1 MKYLLTVLLWT
12 GYVSLHSF
20 LISTRFTNLMIR
32 LLKNYYAF
40 YRLFYVLISFIL
52 IIPLINYTS
61 QLDDKVIIT
70 YGSPVSVIRYVLISG
85 SLLMF
90 FWAFFFDYDS
100 LSFFGIRQALNFKK
114 EKKTSQPDGIK
125 RNGLLGIMRHPMYL
139 ALIIYLWCQTFRL
152 IDIVTNTLL
161 TIYVI
166 IGTIL
171 EEKKLVSEFGEEYI
185 KYKKEVP
192 MLIPFT
198 KRKKRSMDV

>member
-20 LISTRFTNLMIR
+20 LISIRFTNLMAR
-32 LLKNYYAF
+32 LLKKYYAF

-70 YGSPVSVIRYVLISG
+70 YGSIVSIIRYVLISG

-90 FWAFFFDYDS
+90 FWAFFIDYDS
-100 LSFFGIRQALNFKK
+100 LTFFGIRQILNFKK
-114 EKKTSQPDGIK
+114 EKKINPPGEIK

-139 ALIIYLWCQTFRL
+139 ALIIYLWCQTFRMV
-152 IDIVTNTLL
+152 DIVTNTLL

-171 EEKKLVSEFGEEYI
+171 EERKLVSEFGEEYI

-198 KRKKRSMDV
+198 KRKLVD